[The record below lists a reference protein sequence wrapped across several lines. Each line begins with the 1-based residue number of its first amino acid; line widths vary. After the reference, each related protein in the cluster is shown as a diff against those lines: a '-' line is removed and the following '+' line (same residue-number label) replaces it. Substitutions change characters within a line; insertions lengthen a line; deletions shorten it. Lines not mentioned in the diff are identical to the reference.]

1 MSQRGSQ
8 TVNSVERKC
17 VYCTSVSVWCVRAFA
32 VRLREDLCV
41 LVVWQSHGIGHNP
54 CSCIYRV
61 LHQVRSHSHVPLYVD
76 VCGLTF
82 CFYRASLINEWS
94 VFIR

>member
-41 LVVWQSHGIGHNP
+41 RVVWQSHGIGHNP

-61 LHQVRSHSHVPLYVD
+61 LHQVRSHFACSSRRRRVWAD
-76 VCGLTF
+76 VLF
-82 CFYRASLINEWS
+82 L
-94 VFIR
+94 